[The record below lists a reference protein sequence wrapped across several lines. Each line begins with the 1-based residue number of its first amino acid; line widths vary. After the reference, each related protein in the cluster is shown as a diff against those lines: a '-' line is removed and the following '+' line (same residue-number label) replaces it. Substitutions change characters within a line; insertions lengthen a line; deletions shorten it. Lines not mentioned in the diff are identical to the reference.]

1 MKKRKF
7 NLVLNIATLCL
18 AAAAIVFGV
27 YSANQAKMNING
39 SLGFTA
45 HYVSATVTT
54 KLEGSASTSNGTQE
68 TKSYT
73 AVTFAK
79 SDTTTTKSLDLGTR
93 YFTQNNVNNTNEYPA
108 PVKAKFTIKNT
119 SSLAIKATINLPD
132 AMSNVDVVA
141 DKEAIKI
148 NKDGQGVITVTFSV
162 SDPLTSVSAISFKN
176 FNITLEPCAFDRTDI
191 DVYYDASTSKPSN
204 YYIKYGTSGG
214 TELKWYIIGTQNAS
228 GALTTLAPSTDFATT
243 LSTDGESGKILKAES
258 SVTYAFISE
267 NALSNKSAVVF
278 NNRGYKDTDGYYNTY
293 YDGVKANDYAT
304 STIREYLNGK
314 TINNAVTVSGSATAP
329 TKWQPNTTTPNNINF
344 YTQNVLKGSSATDY
358 DNNIYALIKTRSL
371 QYLYADVDSDALVA
385 ETATSIID
393 YTDGISATDSDAF
406 WLLSNPEANSILSS
420 SAKRSSSSMWWLR
433 NNTNTDNSYVV
444 GFVETGG
451 GMLANVGLSAVYKN
465 SIQGVRPAFLI

>member
-68 TKSYT
+68 TKSYSSI
-73 AVTFAK
+73 TFDKA
-79 SDTTTTKSLDLGTR
+79 DTTTTKSLDLGIR
-93 YFTQNNVNNTNEYPA
+93 YFTQKGVKNVNEYPA

-243 LSTDGESGKILKAES
+243 LSTDGEFGKILKAES

-278 NNRGYKDTDGYYNTY
+278 NNRGYKDTDVYYNTY

-385 ETATSIID
+385 STDTSIID

-406 WLLSNPEANSILSS
+406 WLLSHTEANDMFNNST
-420 SAKRSSSSMWWLR
+420 KRDCGSMWWLR
-433 NNTNTDNSYVV
+433 NGQNDKGHV
-444 GFVETGG
+444 GGCVMSGSLMGIPEF
-451 GMLANVGLSAVYKN
+451 SAVYKN
-465 SIQGVRPAFLI
+465 NPPLCVRPAFLI